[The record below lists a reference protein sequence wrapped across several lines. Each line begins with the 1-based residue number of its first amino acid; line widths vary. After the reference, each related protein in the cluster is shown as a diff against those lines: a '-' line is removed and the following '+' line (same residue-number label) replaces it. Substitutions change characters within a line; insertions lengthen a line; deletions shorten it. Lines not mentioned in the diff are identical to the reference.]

1 MCIINKLMKHKKI
14 FLSLPIVITPFFTVI
29 SCVSESTKTNSKLEE
44 TTLLAD
50 AFKAN
55 NQLIS
60 SKNLDNAQIKNF
72 VNLTSWSDVDS
83 LISNSFLG
91 KYFNVSRDFKT
102 LLSNNDFKIY
112 KQIKRVTIQPKRTS
126 RNLDLIFYLGS
137 PQNDSNI
144 VTLTIENA
152 LVNPFEYV
160 NSISISKKSPVELY
174 KEKKDFDDAWAKVS
188 DFKNV
193 DEATFKQMINK
204 AFTISE
210 VDLAKV
216 LDSYKKEQIKLQKNS
231 LYEITIQLEK
241 KAIEEG
247 FIFDFSSSSQNPPS
261 GSNNGNIT
269 LDKLGYDVFIK
280 SNPLFIAK

>member
-14 FLSLPIVITPFFTVI
+14 FLFLPIAITPFFIAI
-29 SCVSESTKTNSKLEE
+29 SCAPESTKTDSKLEE

-60 SKNLDNAQIKNF
+60 SKNLDNDQIKNF
-72 VNLTSWSDVDS
+72 VNLTSWPDIDS
-83 LISNSFLG
+83 LISNNFLG
-91 KYFNVSRDFKT
+91 KYFNVSVDFKT
-102 LLSNNDFKIY
+102 LLINNDSKIY

-137 PQNDSNI
+137 SQNDSNI

-152 LVNPFEYV
+152 LTNSFEYA
-160 NSISISKKSPVELY
+160 NSISISKKSSIELY

-188 DFKNV
+188 DFKTV

-204 AFTISE
+204 AFIISE
-210 VDLAKV
+210 SNLTKL

-231 LYEITIQLEK
+231 LYEITIQLDK
-241 KAIEEG
+241 KAIDEG
-247 FIFDFSSSSQNPPS
+247 FIFEFSSSSHNTPS
-261 GSNNGNIT
+261 ENNNGNIT
-269 LDKLGYDVFIK
+269 LDTLGFDVFIK

>member
-1 MCIINKLMKHKKI
+1 MKYKKI
-14 FLSLPIVITPFFTVI
+14 LLSSPIAITPFFIAI
-29 SCVSESTKTNSKLEE
+29 SCAPETTKANSKLEE
-44 TTLLAD
+44 TTLLDNAL
-50 AFKAN
+50 KAN
-55 NQLIS
+55 KQLIS

-91 KYFNVSRDFKT
+91 KYFNVSTDFKT
-102 LLSNNDFKIY
+102 LLTNNDYKIY
-112 KQIKRVTIQPKRTS
+112 KQIKRITIQPKKNS

-137 PQNDSNI
+137 SQNDSNI
-144 VTLTIENA
+144 VTFAVENA
-152 LVNPFEYV
+152 LASTFEYV

-188 DFKNV
+188 DFKTV
-193 DEATFKQMINK
+193 DEAVFKQMINK

-210 VDLAKV
+210 VDLTKV
-216 LDSYKKEQIKLQKNS
+216 LDSYKKEQIKLQKS
-231 LYEITIQLEK
+231 SSYEITIQLDK
-241 KAIEEG
+241 KAIDEG

-261 GSNNGNIT
+261 GSGNIT
-269 LDKLGYDVFIK
+269 LDTLGFDVFIK